1 MAVRFY
7 ALTRFIAPDFR
18 LLVPDWTFGA
28 VTDDFVSGTFAYQG
42 PVYILLTPRDVAVLV
57 NVSPEGAPDAVDIIA
72 RTPHQGRINHAP
84 ATTRVR
90 EATLAEARS
99 CLARL
104 ATDRGGTMDEL
115 RPIASVWVARDLAFS
130 ILDEPHRV
138 AFFRLDGTRCRDCV
152 ALGDE
157 HRIDPIPEA

>member
-1 MAVRFY
+1 METRFH

-18 LLVPDWTFGA
+18 LLVPDWTFGV
-28 VTDDFVSGTFAYQG
+28 VTDDFISASFTYQG
-42 PVYILLTPRDVAVLV
+42 PVYILLTPRDAVVLV
-57 NVSPEGAPDAVDIIA
+57 NVSPEGAPEAVDIVA
-72 RTPHQGRINHAP
+72 RAPHQERVNHAP

-90 EATLAEARS
+90 PTTPAEAGS

-104 ATDRGGTMDEL
+104 AADRDCAMEEL
-115 RPIASVWVARDLAFS
+115 RPIASVWAARDLAFS

-138 AFFRLDGTRCRDCV
+138 AFFRLDGTRCRDCI

-157 HRIDPIPEA
+157 HRIEPIPEA